1 MNDACLAVTAQD
13 GRLSEVEKRLVVVQR
28 LVKTS
33 QSFSE
38 EHDTGFRRA
47 WGSLDKRVKALEVF
61 SGLEEPEFDG
71 EEPSLFALSLQK
83 GQKVKSQL
91 AQEMRLLDERF
102 RLMSD
107 DVDKRI
113 AAQAVEIEE
122 RVGREYE
129 AKYAGLQAK
138 VQGEVAALMQEVAGF
153 RDGAAAELKGVRGWL
168 EQGNAKFA
176 SLEEWVDYLKQEAAR
191 AGEARAQAATQEA
204 LVALEQRVG
213 EAEPLLHAH
222 ADGLAD
228 LRLDLEALEQGHQKR
243 MTKTETELEVAV
255 AALEK
260 AQGKSDALHADRV
273 AQLQQGVEALDRS
286 HGERLAAV
294 EAELTKL
301 SAGTNERL
309 NELVLE
315 VKNVSEER
323 KKAIMSLTKLRQELV
338 KDKLGGPEDKDVL
351 TLAKVAP
358 KATSSAAKPG
368 APKKKSVAATAASKR
383 AGAGP
388 AAKAEVPAEESNLE
402 VVRMVADLQ
411 LQQQALQLQ
420 LAEMERRQERVTE
433 KVRGDRRLH
442 LFVGGSIVVVVA
454 QSWLNPPPPAREM
467 TD

>member
-1 MNDACLAVTAQD
+1 
-13 GRLSEVEKRLVVVQR
+13 
-28 LVKTS
+28 
-33 QSFSE
+33 
-38 EHDTGFRRA
+38 
-47 WGSLDKRVKALEVF
+47 
-61 SGLEEPEFDG
+61 
-71 EEPSLFALSLQK
+71 
-83 GQKVKSQL
+83 
-91 AQEMRLLDERF
+91 
-102 RLMSD
+102 
-107 DVDKRI
+107 
-113 AAQAVEIEE
+113 
-122 RVGREYE
+122 
-129 AKYAGLQAK
+129 
-138 VQGEVAALMQEVAGF
+138 
-153 RDGAAAELKGVRGWL
+153 
-168 EQGNAKFA
+168 
-176 SLEEWVDYLKQEAAR
+176 
-191 AGEARAQAATQEA
+191 
-204 LVALEQRVG
+204 
-213 EAEPLLHAH
+213 
-222 ADGLAD
+222 
-228 LRLDLEALEQGHQKR
+228 

-286 HGERLAAV
+286 HGERLAVV

-323 KKAIMSLTKLRQELV
+323 KKAILSLTKLRQELV

-358 KATSSAAKPG
+358 KATSSAAAAKPG
-368 APKKKSVAATAASKR
+368 APKKKNVAATAASKR

-433 KVRGDRRLH
+433 KVPGDRRLH
-442 LFVGGSIVVVVA
+442 LLVGGSIVA
-454 QSWLNPPPPAREM
+454 EPPPSSPR
-467 TD
+467 DD